1 MCRDK
6 GFFRHRCKVYR
17 KHRCDIRPDF
27 PRTWTALQNFQ
38 NRCHIF
44 TFVNTMWALK
54 GTLKFQNLS
63 SDKAVIHAW
72 LSSLKQWFPISVVLV
87 FGWFGLYICPTKP
100 KPIYIGLGK
109 RKAKHRKNRL
119 KPKNPPDQ
127 RKSLPYYFLFLSHS
141 LNTEFEHKSMSCGGV
156 VFRFVFKAK
165 EKAATRGFVTAWF
178 LRGGPTWAWTKDS
191 LIMSQVLWP
200 TEL

>member
-72 LSSLKQWFPISVVLV
+72 LSSLKQWFSISVVLV
-87 FGWFGLYICPTKP
+87 FGWFGLYICPIKP

-109 RKAKHRKNRL
+109 RKAKHRKN
-119 KPKNPPDQ
+119 PPVPEDTP
-127 RKSLPYYFLFLSHS
+127 LLFSFPHLW
-141 LNTEFEHKSMSCGGV
+141 FEHRGVNTGGYDWRLRWV
-156 VFRFVFKAK
+156 GAELCSDLCSKQKKKQLRFV
-165 EKAATRGFVTAWF
+165 
-178 LRGGPTWAWTKDS
+178 S
-191 LIMSQVLWP
+191 
-200 TEL
+200 